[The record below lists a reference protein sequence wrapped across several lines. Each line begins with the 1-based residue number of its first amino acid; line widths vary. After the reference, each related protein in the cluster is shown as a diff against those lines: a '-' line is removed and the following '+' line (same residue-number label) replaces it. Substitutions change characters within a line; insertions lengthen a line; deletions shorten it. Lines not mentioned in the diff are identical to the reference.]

1 MRTLAGPG
9 ASVAFTNL
17 SSATSA
23 SLSAALTTDTNANP
37 PTGTTSD
44 SASPVAVAQVE
55 CYEQGVLA
63 LMQSR
68 NIPHERVCLLDPKA
82 SLALSPSDGDTGK
95 FTWFLFGV
103 RPLSPSFVFLAFL
116 LSFFLYSPP
125 SHLQNLLL
133 TLTGLIR
140 VSSVRTTWYYVHTR
154 ASKQKLGVRGRV
166 WMRIV
171 YR

>member
-23 SLSAALTTDTNANP
+23 SLSAAFTTDTNANP

-44 SASPVAVAQVE
+44 SASPVAAAQVE
-55 CYEQGVLA
+55 CHEQGVLA

-68 NIPHERVCLLDPKA
+68 NIPHERICLLDPKA

-103 RPLSPSFVFLAFL
+103 RASLSPSHILIPFLSLA
-116 LSFFLYSPP
+116 
-125 SHLQNLLL
+125 
-133 TLTGLIR
+133 GLIR
-140 VSSVRTTWYYVHTR
+140 VSSVCTTWYYVHTR
-154 ASKQKLGVRGRV
+154 ASKQKPGGRGCV
-166 WMRIV
+166 
-171 YR
+171 